1 MFANSSLVE
10 KLPNR
15 ARTLGTR
22 LSVSQDTWDQVLRKV
37 PLVERLPNRART
49 LGTRLSVSPDTW
61 DQVLRKVNSV
71 ERLPNRART
80 LGTRLFVSPDTWDQ
94 VLRNVPSVD
103 RLPNRA
109 WKRGTRLIKFHVFGG
124 HENGIRKHL
133 ITFSGSLEIR
143 QYVRQLTPQTQNRL
157 LRTYP
162 RSIDSLI

>member
-1 MFANSSLVE
+1 M
-10 KLPNR
+10 
-15 ARTLGTR
+15 
-22 LSVSQDTWDQVLRKV
+22 
-37 PLVERLPNRART
+37 
-49 LGTRLSVSPDTW
+49 SPDTW

-71 ERLPNRART
+71 ERLPDRART

-109 WKRGTRLIKFHVFGG
+109 WKLGTRLLKFHVFGG

-143 QYVRQLTPQTQNRL
+143 QYVRQLRL

-162 RSIDSLI
+162 RSIDFLI

>member
-1 MFANSSLVE
+1 MSL
-10 KLPNR
+10 
-15 ARTLGTR
+15 
-22 LSVSQDTWDQVLRKV
+22 
-37 PLVERLPNRART
+37 
-49 LGTRLSVSPDTW
+49 DTW

-109 WKRGTRLIKFHVFGG
+109 RKLGTRLLKFHVFGG

-143 QYVRQLTPQTQNRL
+143 QYVRQLRL